1 MSNKRIMSNTID
13 YLLILTLIK
22 YFFIIHS
29 FIQQTFAE
37 KTPAGKGT
45 ESIEVGG
52 GQRFQTG
59 VSAGPR
65 EKPTFEQGTGGQG
78 RRCDSPGRGPRGE
91 NSQFFILSMKH

>member
-1 MSNKRIMSNTID
+1 MSNKRIMINTID

-45 ESIEVGG
+45 ESIE
-52 GQRFQTG
+52 
-59 VSAGPR
+59 A
-65 EKPTFEQGTGGQG
+65 
-78 RRCDSPGRGPRGE
+78 GRGRDFKQG
-91 NSQFFILSMKH
+91 